1 MIEKLIQLEKKY
13 GGVKKG
19 IPRRKVSPLDPRN
32 PEKIQNGGMLGGNR
46 MDPDEHN
53 YSPHYARY
61 LEKKIDQDKPLVL
74 IELGVLCGTGLAIWA
89 DLLPKGSRIIGL
101 DIDLSHFSDNREN
114 LENAGAFQ
122 KNAVEVHEF
131 DQFIDN
137 TEYLCH
143 ILRGDLVDIV
153 ADDGVHF
160 HNAILQSMINLYPY
174 LEKDFVYFVED
185 NRTVFR
191 KIMAAFPKLT
201 VDRQGYMSI
210 ITGPTFKQWISRATG
225 YEINYLIPKTYNEKI
240 NHKKLFDRNPLL
252 PLTADKYRAREWVA
266 DQLGTDAVL
275 KPLLY
280 VTDNPD
286 DIPWE
291 DLPADFVVKPNHL
304 SGAYRIIRDG
314 NIDRDDILTACKNW
328 LSRQYAPFSM
338 EWAYLPIKPVI
349 LIEQLLDNRPESY
362 KFHTFHG
369 KVKFVKVISGGI
381 EAKKNRCFTFFDPVT
396 WEKIPVKWDIY
407 GHEDIPRPAQLDQM
421 IEYAEK
427 LAAPFDYVRVD
438 FALSGD
444 QIYFEE
450 MTHYP
455 TGGHSTLDPVSFD
468 RAWGDLWT
476 VTPHYWERKK

>member
-13 GGVKKG
+13 GGYVDG
-19 IPRRKVSPLDPRN
+19 IPRRTVSPEDPRTA
-32 PEKIQNGGMLGGNR
+32 ERIETGGMIGGDR
-46 MDPDEHN
+46 MSPEHHN
-53 YSPHYARY
+53 YAPIYARY
-61 LEKKIDQDKPLVL
+61 LKNRIEKPVVLVEFGIL
-74 IELGVLCGTGLAIWA
+74 TGTGLAMWA
-89 DLLPKGSRIIGL
+89 DLLPAGSRIIGF
-101 DIDLSHFSDNREN
+101 DIDTSHFSDNRDN
-114 LENAGAFQ
+114 LDNLGAFQ
-122 KNAVEVHEF
+122 KNTVEFHRL
-131 DQFIDN
+131 DQFADN
-137 TEYLCH
+137 TEYLDY
-143 ILRGDLVDIV
+143 ILKGDFVDIV
-153 ADDGVHF
+153 IDDGCHF
-160 HNAILQSMINLYPY
+160 DDAIFQTLLSIWPY
-174 LEKDFVYFVED
+174 LNDDFRYFIED
-185 NRTVFR
+185 NRR
-191 KIMAAFPKLT
+191 AYKRIQAGFPKLKVDHVDMMT
-201 VDRQGYMSI
+201 VL
-210 ITGPTFKQWISRATG
+210 TGPTFKQWISRATG
-225 YEINYLIPKTYNEKI
+225 YEINYLNPKTYNDKI

-252 PLTADKYRAREWVA
+252 PLTANKYLARAWVA

-291 DLPADFVVKPNHL
+291 DLPADFVIKPNHL

-314 NIDRDDILTACKNW
+314 NIDLDDILTACKNW

-362 KFHTFHG
+362 KFHTFNG
-369 KVKFVKVISGGI
+369 KVQFVKVISGGI
-381 EAKKNRCFTFFDPVT
+381 EAKKNRCFTFFDPAT
-396 WEKIPVKWDIY
+396 WGKIPVTWDKY

-438 FALSGD
+438 FALAGD

-455 TGGHSTLDPVSFD
+455 TGGHSTIHPVSFD
-468 RAWGDLWT
+468 REWGDLWAI
-476 VTPHYWERKK
+476 TPHYWERKK